1 MLYRHPASCCNVT
14 NATKTSVFPDVNTE
28 ACVVDEKLFDGKEQQ
43 EDSPEEVYEEKEFG
57 TLGDKLDDDEMI
69 FDYKYFSLSLK

>member
-1 MLYRHPASCCNVT
+1 MT
-14 NATKTSVFPDVNTE
+14 NATKTYAFPDVNTE

-57 TLGDKLDDDEMI
+57 TLGDGR
-69 FDYKYFSLSLK
+69 